1 MFIALKAFLESIEH
15 LRFKLRCFGIP
26 MPQGEPTYV
35 LRNNESVVKNTTN
48 VESTFNQKKKHS
60 SVAYHHCRWSA
71 AAGVI
76 SVAHIGTDDYLADC
90 FTKRLPVVSGRIR
103 KCSELSSSLYARTQF
118 EGTK

>member
-48 VESTFNQKKKHS
+48 VESTFNQKKTLVCGIS
-60 SVAYHHCRWSA
+60 S
-71 AAGVI
+71 
-76 SVAHIGTDDYLADC
+76 
-90 FTKRLPVVSGRIR
+90 LPMV
-103 KCSELSSSLYARTQF
+103 SSSGSDISCSYWY
-118 EGTK
+118 